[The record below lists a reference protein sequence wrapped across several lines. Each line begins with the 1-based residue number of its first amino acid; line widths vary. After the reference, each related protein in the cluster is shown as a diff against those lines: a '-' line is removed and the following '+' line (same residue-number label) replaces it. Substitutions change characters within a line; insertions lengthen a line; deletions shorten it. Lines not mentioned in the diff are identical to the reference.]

1 MYNGIKRII
10 TLVFGFFLLYLFIVP
25 PLYVSRLAD
34 ELDLEARAAIDA
46 INEGGDPSPHL
57 YAMRERIDKAA
68 GVLLLFLNHTA
79 VDTVRTGI
87 HALVPMT
94 NPSDQL
100 SGLEAVR
107 TQIGRL
113 SGIESVT
120 IDSLF

>member
-1 MYNGIKRII
+1 MYSGIKRII
-10 TLVFGFFLLYLFIVP
+10 TLIFAFFLLYLFIVP

-46 INEGGDPSPHL
+46 VNKGGDPSPHL
-57 YAMRERIDKAA
+57 YAMRERMDGAA
-68 GVLLLFLNHTA
+68 DVLLFLNHA
-79 VDTVRTGI
+79 VVSTVRTGI

>member
-1 MYNGIKRII
+1 MYSGIKRII
-10 TLVFGFFLLYLFIVP
+10 TLIFAFFLLYLFIVP
-25 PLYVSRLAD
+25 PLYVSRLTD

-46 INEGGDPSPHL
+46 VNVGDDPAPHL